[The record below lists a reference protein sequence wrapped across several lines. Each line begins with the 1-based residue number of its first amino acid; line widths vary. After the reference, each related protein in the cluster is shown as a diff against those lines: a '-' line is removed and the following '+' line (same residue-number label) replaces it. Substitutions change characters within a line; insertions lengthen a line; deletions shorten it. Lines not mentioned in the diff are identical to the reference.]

1 MIKTS
6 FKVSDSHKLQ
16 TKISGESYSHI
27 SELRFRFI
35 DKIEIGISFKFES
48 NGKNLRITDAKL
60 DRIESEQNGEL
71 TINVSFN
78 NTIHQGSQAVRITIN
93 LAYESYN
100 QSVVGSSIVKLTPEG
115 ELIQYTKT
123 DNVSDLNS

>member
-16 TKISGESYSHI
+16 DNISGDTDSQI
-27 SELRFRFI
+27 SKLRFRFI
-35 DKIEIGISFKFES
+35 DKIEIAISFEFES
-48 NGKNLRITDAKL
+48 NGKNLKITDAKL
-60 DRIESEQNGEL
+60 ERIETEQNGEL
-71 TINVSFN
+71 SINLSFN

-100 QSVVGSSIVKLTPEG
+100 QSAVGSSIVKLTPKG
-115 ELIQYTKT
+115 EFIQYTKT

>member
-6 FKVSDSHKLQ
+6 FKVSDNHKLQ
-16 TKISGESYSHI
+16 AKISGESYSHI